1 MAALLTI
8 GEYRPDVSD
17 HNAAYTASVSNV
29 LPRGDG
35 YGPFFDANV
44 FSDALGARCR
54 GLFFG
59 TKSDGTIKIF
69 AGTADRLYTLDNT
82 TLTWT
87 DASAGGSAYSTV
99 PTEGLWSFA
108 QFNDKIIATQPNDD
122 VQVFDIDTDT
132 EFANLAGSPPRASYV
147 SVVNRFLVLSG
158 LASNA
163 NRVQWSGLN
172 AITTWTSG
180 TTYSDFQDLPDGGNV
195 LGVVGG
201 EFGVI
206 LQESSIRRMIFSP
219 GSDIVFQIDRLS
231 KELGAAHPYQIVDAS
246 GRVFFF
252 ANKGFYTID
261 ASGSMTPIGRERVDR
276 TFLDDYDATDHSMLQ
291 AAADP
296 RSNRVFFAYK
306 SQANALTT
314 MDKALVYDYILDR
327 WSPVDLE
334 AEIITSLAK
343 PGITLEGLALIGSRA
358 VSNALTGGGGGV
370 PGVPLGLTL
379 LIATVSS
386 APGGGIRLTVSST
399 SGWSTGDIKTVA
411 GVTGTTEANG
421 TWTITV
427 VDGTTIDLDGSTF
440 TNAYVSGGYIE
451 GSIDDLG
458 ISLDDFEAA
467 TRPDIAIANSDHKI
481 AFFTGDAVEA
491 TVETAEQSAIDKR
504 LFVRGG
510 FPVTDAGTLYAS
522 VGRRENMYATPSYTS
537 ETLINTQGFCPQR
550 ASTRHA
556 RFKMRVPAGTDWSF
570 ITGVQPDVVAEGR
583 R

>member
-1 MAALLTI
+1 
-8 GEYRPDVSD
+8 
-17 HNAAYTASVSNV
+17 
-29 LPRGDG
+29 
-35 YGPFFDANV
+35 
-44 FSDALGARCR
+44 
-54 GLFFG
+54 
-59 TKSDGTIKIF
+59 
-69 AGTADRLYTLDNT
+69 
-82 TLTWT
+82 
-87 DASAGGSAYSTV
+87 
-99 PTEGLWSFA
+99 
-108 QFNDKIIATQPNDD
+108 
-122 VQVFDIDTDT
+122 
-132 EFANLAGSPPRASYV
+132 
-147 SVVNRFLVLSG
+147 VNRFLVLSG

-219 GSDIVFQIDRLS
+219 GSDIVFQIDRMS

-252 ANKGFYTID
+252 ANKGFYSID

-276 TFLDDYDATDHSMLQ
+276 TYLADFDATDHSLLQ

-306 SQANALTT
+306 SKANALDT
-314 MDKALVYDYILDR
+314 MDKGLVYDYILDR
-327 WSPVDLE
+327 WSPITLE
-334 AEIITSLAK
+334 AEIITSLGK
-343 PGITLEGLALIGSRA
+343 PGITLEGLATIGARA
-358 VSNALTGGGGGV
+358 VSNAVDNGA
-370 PGVPLGLTL
+370 GL
-379 LIATVSS
+379 V
-386 APGGGIRLTVSST
+386 RLTVSATT
-399 SGWSTGDIKTVA
+399 SWATGDIKTIASV
-411 GVTGTTEANG
+411 GGTTEANG

-427 VDGTTIDLDGSTF
+427 IDATTIDLQGSTF
-440 TNAYVSGGYIE
+440 ANAYTSGGYVE

-467 TRPDIAIANSDHKI
+467 TRPDIAIADADHKI

-491 TVETAEQSAIDKR
+491 TVETAEQSSIDKR

-510 FPVTDAGTLYAS
+510 FPVTDADTLYAS

-537 ETLINTQGFCPQR
+537 ETLINAQGYCPQR

>member
-17 HNAAYTASVSNV
+17 HNAQYTASVSNV
-29 LPRGDG
+29 LPRADG
-35 YGPFFDANV
+35 YGPFFDPNV

-59 TKSDGTIKIF
+59 TKSDGTVKIF
-69 AGTADRLYTLDNT
+69 AGTETKLYTLDNT

-87 DASAGGSAYSTV
+87 DASAGGGSYSAL

-108 QFNDKIIATQPNDD
+108 QFNDKIIACQPNDD

-132 EFANLAGSPPRASYV
+132 AFADLGGSPPRAAYV

-163 NRVQWSGLN
+163 NRIQWSGLN

-206 LQESSIRRMIFSP
+206 LQESSVRRMIFSP

-231 KELGAAHPYQIVDAS
+231 RELGAAHPYQIVDAS

-252 ANKGFYTID
+252 ANKGFYSID
-261 ASGSMTPIGRERVDR
+261 GSGSMTPIGRERVDR
-276 TFLDDYDATDHSMLQ
+276 TFLEDYDATDHSLLQ

-306 SQANALTT
+306 SKTNAQTT
-314 MDKALVYDYILDR
+314 MDKGLVYDYILDR
-327 WSPVDLE
+327 WSPVTLE
-334 AEIITSLAK
+334 AEVITSLAK
-343 PGITLEGLALIGSRA
+343 PGITLEGLATIGSRA
-358 VSNALTGGGGGV
+358 ISGTADNGS
-370 PGVPLGLTL
+370 GL
-379 LIATVSS
+379 
-386 APGGGIRLTVSST
+386 IRLTVSST
-399 SGWSTGDIKTVA
+399 TGWATGDIKNVA
-411 GVTGTTEANG
+411 GVGGTTEANG

-427 VDGTTIDLDGSTF
+427 VNGTTIDLQGSTY
-440 TNAYVSGGYIE
+440 TNAWTSGGYVE
-451 GSIDDLG
+451 GSLDDLG

-467 TRPDIAIANSDHKI
+467 TRPDIAIADADHKI

-504 LFVRGG
+504 LFVRGV
-510 FPVTDAGTLYAS
+510 FPVSDAGTLYAS
-522 VGRRENMYATPSYTS
+522 IGRRENMYATPSYTS
-537 ETLINTQGFCPQR
+537 ETLINTQGYCPQR

-556 RFKMRVPAGTDWSF
+556 RVKMRIPAATDWSF
-570 ITGVQPDVVAEGR
+570 ITGAKPDVSAEGR

>member
-1 MAALLTI
+1 
-8 GEYRPDVSD
+8 
-17 HNAAYTASVSNV
+17 
-29 LPRGDG
+29 
-35 YGPFFDANV
+35 
-44 FSDALGARCR
+44 
-54 GLFFG
+54 
-59 TKSDGTIKIF
+59 
-69 AGTADRLYTLDNT
+69 
-82 TLTWT
+82 
-87 DASAGGSAYSTV
+87 
-99 PTEGLWSFA
+99 
-108 QFNDKIIATQPNDD
+108 
-122 VQVFDIDTDT
+122 
-132 EFANLAGSPPRASYV
+132 
-147 SVVNRFLVLSG
+147 
-158 LASNA
+158 
-163 NRVQWSGLN
+163 
-172 AITTWTSG
+172 
-180 TTYSDFQDLPDGGNV
+180 
-195 LGVVGG
+195 VVGG

-252 ANKGFYTID
+252 ANKGFYSID

-276 TFLDDYDATDHSMLQ
+276 TFLADFDATDHSLLQ

-306 SQANALTT
+306 SKDNALDT
-314 MDKALVYDYILDR
+314 MDKGLVYDYILDR
-327 WSPVDLE
+327 WSPVTLE
-334 AEIITSLAK
+334 AEIITSLGK
-343 PGITLEGLALIGSRA
+343 PGITLEGLATIGARA
-358 VSNALTGGGGGV
+358 VSGAVNNGS
-370 PGVPLGLTL
+370 GL
-379 LIATVSS
+379 
-386 APGGGIRLTVSST
+386 IRLTVNT
-399 SGWSTGDIKTVA
+399 TGWTTGDIKTIASV
-411 GVTGTTEANG
+411 GGTTEANG

-427 VDGTTIDLDGSTF
+427 INGTTIDLQGSTF
-440 TNAYVSGGYIE
+440 ANAYTSGGYVE

-467 TRPDIAIANSDHKI
+467 TRPDIAIADSAHKI

-510 FPVTDAGTLYAS
+510 FPVTDADTLYAS
-522 VGRRENMYATPSYTS
+522 VGRRENMFATPSYTS
-537 ETLINTQGFCPQR
+537 ETLINAQGYCPQR

>member
-1 MAALLTI
+1 MAQTLLI

-17 HNAAYTASVSNV
+17 HNAQYTASVSNV
-29 LPRGDG
+29 LPRADG

-44 FSDALGARCR
+44 LSDALGSRCR

-69 AGTADRLYTLDNT
+69 AGTEDRLWTLDNT
-82 TLTWT
+82 TLGWT
-87 DASAGGSAYSTV
+87 DASDGGSAYSAL

-108 QFNDKIIATQPNDD
+108 QFNDKIIACQPNDD

-132 EFANLAGSPPRASYV
+132 DFAALGGSPPRASYV

-163 NRVQWSGLN
+163 NRIQWSGLN

-231 KELGAAHPYQIVDAS
+231 KELGAAHPYSIVDAS

-252 ANKGFYTID
+252 ANKGFYSID
-261 ASGSMTPIGRERVDR
+261 GSGTMTPIGKERVDR
-276 TFLDDYDATDHSMLQ
+276 TYLADFDATNHSFLQ

-306 SQANALTT
+306 SSTNSQSY

-327 WSPVDLE
+327 WSPVSLE
-334 AEIITSLAK
+334 AEVITSLGK
-343 PGITLEGLALIGSRA
+343 PGVTLEGLATIGSRA
-358 VSNALTGGGGGV
+358 ISNAANNGS
-370 PGVPLGLTL
+370 GL
-379 LIATVSS
+379 
-386 APGGGIRLTVSST
+386 IRLTVSST
-399 SGWSTGDIKTVA
+399 TGWTTGDIKNIA
-411 GVTGTTEANG
+411 AVTGTTEANG

-427 VDGTTIDLDGSTF
+427 INATTIDLQGSTF
-440 TNAYVSGGYIE
+440 ANAYVSGGYVE

-467 TRPDIAIANSDHKI
+467 TRPDIAIADSAHKI
-481 AFFTGDAVEA
+481 AFFIGNTVEA
-491 TVETAEQSAIDKR
+491 EVETAEQSAIDKR
-504 LFVRGG
+504 LFVRGV
-510 FPVTDAGTLYAS
+510 FPLSDADTIYAS
-522 VGRRENMYATPSYTS
+522 VGRRENMYATPSYTD
-537 ETLINTQGFCPQR
+537 ETLINTQGYCPQR

-556 RFKMRVPAGTDWSF
+556 RVKLRIPAAADWSF
-570 ITGVQPDVVAEGR
+570 VTGAKPDVTAEGR